1 MQGEVSTSK
10 NALLAD
16 VCIATFANP
25 TFLPAYYF
33 ETKFEDGK
41 TRSFNLIDGGV
52 VAVNPV
58 ISLYSTAISVDLYHQ
73 IEITQTNSYP
83 RKLILRLRLP

>member
-1 MQGEVSTSK
+1 MQAKVKTSK

-16 VCIATFANP
+16 VCIATSAAP
-25 TFLPAYYF
+25 TLLPAHYF

-52 VAVNPV
+52 VAGNPV
-58 ISLYSTAISVDLYHQ
+58 ISLYLTAI
-73 IEITQTNSYP
+73 
-83 RKLILRLRLP
+83 